1 MKKIGTAVPTAPRKS
16 YFNKKV
22 QYIRTK
28 FKNICTFSD
37 NFDIK
42 HVVAK
47 VVPFSCSVKVE
58 ISFLFHQKLS
68 QLIKLDQQSK
78 IYVNRLRI
86 RSKAKVNISRVKSAH
101 QKLSQLIKSYIN

>member
-1 MKKIGTAVPTAPRKS
+1 MKLRLELG
-16 YFNKKV
+16 
-22 QYIRTK
+22 
-28 FKNICTFSD
+28 NISTFSD

-42 HVVAK
+42 HAGAE
-47 VVPFSCSVKVE
+47 VVPFLYSVKVE